1 MYLFDLDG
9 TLIDS
14 NGIWAEVDRTFLARR
29 GYPYTKEYYEGVA
42 HTIFPLA
49 AVFTKEYCHLSE
61 STDEIMAEWMELA
74 KDNYAHV
81 ALKPHV
87 REYLE
92 KLRAQGERMLRPRA
106 LQNGARRPRP
116 EPLLRARHFRAGAGH
131 GQERPGHFR
140 QGDGAARRHAAGVH
154 FLRRLGQV
162 LPQRQGER
170 HDGHRRVRPV
180 FRGHEGRNAARL
192 RPLHPRLWR
201 NAVKLN
207 CITVVKK
214 SEAQEISALRSLLFF
229 GHVDAGGLEHEFFR
243 AHLLERH
250 LDEPQTMLDELKAF
264 VQSLKAA
271 TKTG

>member
-92 KLRAQGERMLRPRA
+92 KLRAQGERMAVFTSCVPAHCKTA
-106 LQNGARRPRP
+106 LARPRP

-131 GQERPGHFR
+131 GQERPAIFAKATELLGVTPQECIFFDDSVKSCR
-140 QGDGAARRHAAGVH
+140 SARRAA
-154 FLRRLGQV
+154 
-162 LPQRQGER
+162 
-170 HDGHRRVRPV
+170 
-180 FRGHEGRNAARL
+180 
-192 RPLHPRLWR
+192 
-201 NAVKLN
+201 
-207 CITVVKK
+207 
-214 SEAQEISALRSLLFF
+214 
-229 GHVDAGGLEHEFFR
+229 
-243 AHLLERH
+243 
-250 LDEPQTMLDELKAF
+250 
-264 VQSLKAA
+264 
-271 TKTG
+271 